1 VHYDA
6 GVLLGVADQLKQLAS
21 RFQLGAQKDFAPI
34 KKGHLQWRNRITDM
48 FEGRQSL
55 APADVADHHQ
65 CPLGKWYDAE
75 GTQNY
80 RHLASFGQL
89 GARHQAFHG
98 LVAEVVRLWNSG
110 QEALAREKFEELSPL
125 TGQVF
130 GLLDQLSLETVQ
142 VGANGHPATALGAG
156 EAGPGVGRRG
166 GVPAAGMAPPLALPG
181 HGRGRGRAAQELVAG
196 R

>member
-1 VHYDA
+1 
-6 GVLLGVADQLKQLAS
+6 VADQLKQLAG

-55 APADVADHHQ
+55 TPADVADDHQ
-65 CPLGKWYDAE
+65 CPLGKWYDAD

-80 RHLASFGQL
+80 RHLASFEKL

-110 QEALAREKFEELSPL
+110 QEALAREKFQELPPL

-130 GLLDQLSLETVQ
+130 GLLDQLSLETAQ
-142 VGANGHPATALGAG
+142 AGSNGHPATALSVG
-156 EAGPGVGRRG
+156 EAGPGLGRRSS
-166 GVPAAGMAPPLALPG
+166 VPTDLAPPRALPG
-181 HGRGRGRAAQELVAG
+181 NGRGRARAGEELVAG